1 MGPQISAG
9 TECSNT
15 FFQPLML
22 LTFLTPSTPLWKV
35 QAITDRRTAVTCP
48 IMGDVRM
55 PGAAFASLL
64 HWSMRVFHKATN
76 EISAENRCWFAYSL
90 SILKMMQ
97 AQKTSVRQSGAN
109 TFLRGFPHCACMMAP
124 CLLWIRGMPS
134 LSLVRVACVR
144 GLCMSSRVCLAYQ

>member
-97 AQKTSVRQSGAN
+97 AQKT
-109 TFLRGFPHCACMMAP
+109 MAP
-124 CLLWIRGMPS
+124 CLLWNTGNAIIKSCEGCMCERTVYELTSVFGIPVITVQTVFS
-134 LSLVRVACVR
+134 K
-144 GLCMSSRVCLAYQ
+144 GL